1 MTTDPTPPAEEVL
14 DVLVQST
21 YQAIKDAILG
31 NRLRPGYKLIH
42 QALAENL
49 GVSRTPVRE
58 SLERLYQEGY
68 VTRIANRGYFVAEI
82 DVQEVRD
89 LYQTRE
95 ALEVFSLQLIFQAGA
110 QSQAL
115 SQLEAINARYKKL
128 CMESLSRERL
138 LAKARERGMNVSDT
152 MSDLEVFQLIFEAG
166 FSTAAQV
173 TDVSGRGVGMDVV
186 RRNIREIG
194 GQVEIGSN
202 RGGGTRISIKLPL
215 TLAIL
220 DGMSV
225 GVGKEVFIIPLTN
238 ITESLQP
245 KKEHINTIAG
255 LGSVVQVRAD

>member
-1 MTTDPTPPAEEVL
+1 MTTDPTSPAEEVL

-31 NRLRPGYKLIH
+31 NRLRPGHKLIH

-95 ALEVFSLQLIFQAGA
+95 ALEVYALQLIFKAGL

-138 LAKARERGMNVSDT
+138 LVDREFH
-152 MSDLEVFQLIFEAG
+152 LAL
-166 FSTAAQV
+166 AAL
-173 TDVSGRGVGMDVV
+173 SG
-186 RRNIREIG
+186 
-194 GQVEIGSN
+194 N
-202 RGGGTRISIKLPL
+202 RYLHKT
-215 TLAIL
+215 
-220 DGMSV
+220 
-225 GVGKEVFIIPLTN
+225 
-238 ITESLQP
+238 
-245 KKEHINTIAG
+245 
-255 LGSVVQVRAD
+255 LGSIFDRLILKRRVEGFHDLRGIEPFKDHVSLLAAIKAGDQASALGLLSAHITGASARFIQYLEPAANALAAAAVPAAKVKPAGKKVVH